1 LKRAQRRPIV
11 RNRIAKEETMPA
23 ADDVIKLVHK
33 ALEQEPRVN
42 LHRHPVRIGYAEGAV
57 ILEGEVESV
66 AAKKLA
72 LEHAAAVDGV
82 RGVVDRLRIA
92 PAERR
97 GDGAIRDSV
106 CSFLQREPEF
116 RQCAIR
122 ALAKGRVG
130 TLHEGS
136 GDGACDIEVEVSDG
150 VVMLDGTVSS
160 QSHKRIAGVLAWW
173 APGCRDVVNSLAVE
187 PPEEDTD
194 DEVVDALRLVLEM
207 DPLVQAGQ
215 IRASCRDYVVT
226 LKGVVRTEEERRQ
239 VELDAWCLF
248 AVDRV
253 VNRIEV
259 RK

>member
-1 LKRAQRRPIV
+1 MSDR
-11 RNRIAKEETMPA
+11 
-23 ADDVIKLVHK
+23 DGVIKLVHK

-42 LHRHPVRIGYAEGAV
+42 IHRHPVRIGYSADAV
-57 ILEGEVESV
+57 VLEGEVESV

-72 LEHAAAVDGV
+72 LEHAAAVEGV
-82 RGVVDRLRIA
+82 RGVVDRLRVA

-106 CSFLQREPEF
+106 CAFLQREPEF
-116 RQCAIR
+116 LQCAIR
-122 ALAKGRVG
+122 AVASGRVE
-130 TLHEGS
+130 TLRDVPA
-136 GDGACDIEVEVSDG
+136 DGAGDIEVAVADG
-150 VVMLDGTVSS
+150 VITLEGRVSS
-160 QSHKRIAGVLAWW
+160 HSHRRVAGVLAWW

-207 DPLVQAGQ
+207 DPLVQAEQ
-215 IRASCRDYVVT
+215 ISASCRNYVVT
-226 LKGVVRTEEERRQ
+226 LEGLVRTGEESRQAER
-239 VELDAWCLF
+239 DAWCLF